1 MLYVVGTPIGNLDDI
16 TLRALKTLEN
26 ADLIAAEDTRHTLS
40 MLEHFGLKKPL
51 ISYFEHNKLSRG
63 PEIIE
68 KLKDGADVALVSDA
82 GMPGICDPGYELI
95 QSCIAENIPVTV
107 IPGPSACVTALVL
120 SGLPTDGFV
129 FEGFIG
135 TDNKTRRAFFNRLV
149 SERRTTV
156 CYEAPHRIIKTLSE
170 LSALFADN
178 AMPDRRLS
186 ICRELTKKHE
196 EILRG
201 TAAELLIRFETD
213 APRGEFVV
221 CIEGVKDD
229 SQTVCS
235 SDRRVA
241 GGSAGCSERT
251 GVEDEMREFYSSLI
265 SSGVLPKEAMRR
277 LQERYGISR
286 NETYRIVKLPQRM

>member
-68 KLKDGADVALVSDA
+68 KLKYGTDVALVSDA

-178 AMPDRRLS
+178 GMPDRRLS

-201 TAAELLIRFETD
+201 TASELAAKFEENP
-213 APRGEFVV
+213 PRGEFVV
-221 CIEGVKDD
+221 CIEGICPGGNREAEKVAKVQNAAGNIASAD
-229 SQTVCS
+229 S
-235 SDRRVA
+235 
-241 GGSAGCSERT
+241 EK
-251 GVEDEMREFYSSLI
+251 EMRELYNGLI
-265 SSGVLPKEAMRR
+265 QSGLLPKNAMKE
-277 LQERYGISR
+277 LQNRYGISR
-286 NETYRIVKLPQRM
+286 NEAYRIVKLPDKI